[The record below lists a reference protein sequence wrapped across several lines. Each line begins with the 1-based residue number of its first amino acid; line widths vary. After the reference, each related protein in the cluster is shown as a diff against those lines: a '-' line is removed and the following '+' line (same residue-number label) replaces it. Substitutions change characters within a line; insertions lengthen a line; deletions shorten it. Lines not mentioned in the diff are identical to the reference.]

1 MTEESEHRTALKKAM
16 AICAGQECCSGDI
29 RAKLEL
35 WGLKGPGADDIIA
48 ILISEKFI
56 DDSRYAA
63 AFVKDRFNFYK
74 WGKVKIAS
82 HLRMKRIPEETI
94 GAALEELDDELYRKA
109 VREIM
114 SDHRRTIKAKNQYDL
129 KAKMMRFGLSK
140 GFESNLL
147 YDILNETD

>member
-1 MTEESEHRTALKKAM
+1 MTENSELKTALKKAM
-16 AICAGQECCSGDI
+16 AICAGQECCSGEI
-29 RAKLEL
+29 RAKLES
-35 WGLKGPGADDIIA
+35 WGFKSHEADEVIA
-48 ILISEKFI
+48 TLISEKFI

-74 WGKVKIAS
+74 WGKVKMAS
-82 HLRMKRIPEETI
+82 HLRMKKIPDETI
-94 GAALEELDDELYRKA
+94 RRALDELNDDVYRHA

-114 SDHRRTIKAKNQYDL
+114 SDHRKTVRAKNKYDL

-147 YDILNETD
+147 YDILSETD